1 VATTI
6 NQTKTKMS
14 KINKEVKEFLNAPE
28 NNKEPWEIGDLYEH
42 IKGGLTYDKE
52 NSFIKFQKKM
62 NEKDFDKVLV
72 IPQGWWLHISP
83 LARINP
89 EEWVVGVLRKG
100 KASWITEVCKSKFDN
115 SQDAYDWGIKW
126 INEYNEKKS
135 NK

>member
-1 VATTI
+1 MVKL
-6 NQTKTKMS
+6 KTKMS
-14 KINKEVKEFLNAPE
+14 KELYNK
-28 NNKEPWEIGDLYEH
+28 
-42 IKGGLTYDKE
+42 
-52 NSFIKFQKKM
+52 
-62 NEKDFDKVLV
+62 
-72 IPQGWWLHISP
+72 GWWLQISP
-83 LARINP
+83 LAKINP